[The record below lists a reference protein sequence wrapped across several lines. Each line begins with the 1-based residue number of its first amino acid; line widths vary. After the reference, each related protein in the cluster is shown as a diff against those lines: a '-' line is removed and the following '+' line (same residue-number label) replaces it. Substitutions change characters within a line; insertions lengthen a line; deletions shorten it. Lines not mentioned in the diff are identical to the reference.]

1 MQSFLKR
8 LVPAGLFLAALTVMA
23 AAAMVQTYGIVV
35 GTYNSEANAQEQV
48 KRLEKLFEGR
58 EDIAALRRSNGFRY
72 EAAPSG
78 NYYVAQIA
86 PIAGSEAMETLL
98 AESRKTFEGAYIIKL
113 GKRDVSAEAPVS
125 TTPSGPVAAEPEP
138 ERLVEVETET
148 EVELLP
154 PADETPPAPVAP
166 VAAAPVKPLPAVA
179 PAAAT
184 SSPLPLTEEQMLY
197 AAGGAA
203 LLLLLLLLFRRKK
216 AVPATPARE
225 AEAVTETPAAEE
237 AGEAT
242 SEAAVEP
249 VVEPEEEAFEEVTVE
264 EEAAA
269 EAELPI
275 AEESLEVVAPAEAA
289 AAAAEMP
296 PAEAA
301 GTLRKKRSYKHSGET
316 ITKEHF
322 KQFSG
327 CRLLVAE
334 DNLINQKVIVSLLA
348 DSGIEVVIAND
359 GQEALDTLARD
370 RAFDMVLMDAH
381 MPIMDGYEATEAIRA
396 NPDYEAI
403 PVIAL
408 SGDTAADDIRNME
421 AAGMEG
427 HLEKPL
433 HLDALYEILYN
444 YVDFE
449 GAEEETAAEE
459 LLRDTSELHAEKG
472 LDLSM
477 GDEGLYREII
487 GEFAQMYGNSD
498 ESLKRFM
505 ENAAYEDAEALLLDV
520 YGLAANIGADRLSEA
535 AETLRE
541 AMLEGDSSRYDGL
554 LAEYTAHLQAVLEDI
569 KKV

>member
-8 LVPAGLFLAALTVMA
+8 WVLAGLFLAALTLMA
-23 AAAMVQTYGIVV
+23 AAATVQTYGIVV
-35 GTYNSEANAQEQV
+35 GTYSAEANAREQV
-48 KRLEKLFEGR
+48 RHLEELFEGR
-58 EDIAALRRSNGFRY
+58 EEIAALRRSNGFDY
-72 EAAPSG
+72 EVAQSG

-86 PIAGSEAMETLL
+86 PITGREAMERML
-98 AESRKTFEGAYIIKL
+98 AESRKNFEGAYIIKL
-113 GKRDVSAEAPVS
+113 GKRAVGVEAPVNKIPTAS
-125 TTPSGPVAAEPEP
+125 QPVGAEPEP
-138 ERLVEVETET
+138 EQVVEVETEA

-154 PADETPPAPVAP
+154 PEDKTPPAP
-166 VAAAPVKPLPAVA
+166 AAPAMPVKTA
-179 PAAAT
+179 PAATAPAT
-184 SSPLPLTEEQMLY
+184 PSPLPLSEEQILY

-203 LLLLLLLLFRRKK
+203 LLLLLLLLFRRKRT
-216 AVPATPARE
+216 APAASVEE
-225 AEAVTETPAAEE
+225 AEAVAETAAAVVEE
-237 AGEAT
+237 TAEG
-242 SEAAVEP
+242 AVEP
-249 VVEPEEEAFEEVTVE
+249 MVEAEEAFEEVTVE

-269 EAELPI
+269 EAELPL
-275 AEESLEVVAPAEAA
+275 AEERLEVVAPAEAA
-289 AAAAEMP
+289 VAAAEMP
-296 PAEAA
+296 VEAA
-301 GTLRKKRSYKHSGET
+301 GTPRKKRSYKHSGGET

-322 KQFSG
+322 KQFAG

-334 DNLINQKVIVSLLA
+334 DNLINQKVITSLLA
-348 DSGIEVVIAND
+348 DSGIEIVIAND
-359 GQEALDTLARD
+359 GQEALDTLAQERT
-370 RAFDMVLMDAH
+370 FDMVLMDAH

-408 SGDTAADDIRNME
+408 SGDTGADDIRNME

-427 HLEKPL
+427 HLEKPP
-433 HLDALYEILYN
+433 HLDALYEMLYN

-449 GAEEETAAEE
+449 GAEEETAEEE

-505 ENAAYEDAEALLLDV
+505 ENAAYEEAEALLLDV

-541 AMLEGDSSRYDGL
+541 AMLEGDSSRYDEL